1 MKIAI
6 VNDSPTAL
14 RALEIIVSREA
25 DLEVIWLA
33 TNGADAVEKCRQHL
47 PDLILMDI
55 FMPAMDGVEAT
66 RKITKETPCP
76 ILIVTASVDAHVA
89 AVFEA
94 MGAGAMDAVATPALG
109 MAEGRR
115 VLLEKIRSILAIS
128 GIARPGNERAAS
140 DTVQRAS
147 TSCVLIGASAGGPV
161 ALMDILSELPGDL
174 RAGVVIIQHVDTR
187 FASELASWLGGRA
200 ALPVR
205 LADEGDSVCDGEVLI
220 AKGGYHLTFGRIGA
234 LHYTDRPTLSYQPS
248 IDVMFESALKYGP
261 RRLLGIILTGMGR
274 DGSKGLKQLYL
285 AGHRTIAQDESTSAI
300 YGMPRAAAEIGAARE
315 ILPLP
320 KVAERIVQWSTSL
333 S

>member
-1 MKIAI
+1 MRIAI
-6 VNDSPTAL
+6 ANDSPTAL

-25 DLEVIWLA
+25 DLEVLWLA
-33 TNGADAVEKCRQHL
+33 TDGAEAVEKCRQDL

-55 FMPAMDGVEAT
+55 YMPGMDGVEAT
-66 RKITKETPCP
+66 RRIMRESPCP

-94 MGAGAMDAVATPALG
+94 MGAGAMDAVATPVLG
-109 MAEGRR
+109 VAEARR
-115 VLLEKIRSILAIS
+115 ILLEKIRSILAITGVSRS
-128 GIARPGNERAAS
+128 GGERGAGEVSAR
-140 DTVQRAS
+140 VS

-161 ALMDILSELPGDL
+161 ALMDILTELPADL

-187 FASELASWLGGRA
+187 FASELASWLGGRTP
-200 ALPVR
+200 LPVR
-205 LADEGDSVCDGEVLI
+205 LADEGDAVCDGEVLI
-220 AKGGYHLTFGRIGA
+220 AKGGYHLTFGRGGS
-234 LHYTDRPTLSYQPS
+234 LHYTDRPQLSYQPS
-248 IDVMFESALKYGP
+248 IDVMYESALKYGP

-285 AGHRTIAQDESTSAI
+285 AGHRTIAQDETTSAI
-300 YGMPRAAAEIGAARE
+300 YGMPKAAAEIGAARE

-320 KVAERIVQWSTSL
+320 KIAERIVQWSTSL